1 MSMFYF
7 IFENT
12 KYFNT
17 HICGKMGESHKETDN
32 GVHPKEHIL

>member
-1 MSMFYF
+1 MSMFYL

-17 HICGKMGESHKETDN
+17 HTHGKMGESLKKTDSDIY
-32 GVHPKEHIL
+32 PKEHIL